1 MEIEQKYYI
10 KHFSEMTCMSFY
22 FIANDKQN
30 LLNNEKLIDDY
41 LCYADIEQYE
51 KILKE
56 LKDNNIIVLCDEY
69 DEIDEKMLE
78 NAICVA
84 KYSYRF

>member
-1 MEIEQKYYI
+1 MKTEQKYYI

-22 FIANDKQN
+22 FISNNKQN
-30 LLNNEKLIDDY
+30 LLNNEKLIDEYIFYGDY
-41 LCYADIEQYE
+41 ENYA
-51 KILKE
+51 KALKN
-56 LKDNNIIVLCDEY
+56 LTDNNILVLCDEY
-69 DEIDEKMLE
+69 DEIDDEMIE

>member
-1 MEIEQKYYI
+1 MKIEQKYYI

-22 FIANDKQN
+22 FMSNNKQN

-51 KILKE
+51 KILKDF
-56 LKDNNIIVLCDEY
+56 KDNNILVLCDEY